1 MPSCYDVVINVYLC
15 ASIPQNCSNIQRA
28 EQLIKKRIQEI
39 RGSSSS
45 NSDGS
50 GASSG
55 FDKTSGPFGG
65 NGGFGGNGAGFGGNG
80 AGFGD
85 NNSSSKNHEITGLV
99 RVCTGLNRLLCAFH
113 GVFMRLLKSAFVSS
127 SAEFDKK

>member
-1 MPSCYDVVINVYLC
+1 MYSCYDVVINVYLC

-50 GASSG
+50 GASGG
-55 FDKTSGPFGG
+55 FDNTSGPFGG

-80 AGFGD
+80 AGVGD
-85 NNSSSKNHEITGLV
+85 NKSSSKSHEIAGLV
-99 RVCTGLNRLLCAFH
+99 RVCTDLNRLLCACHSIFT
-113 GVFMRLLKSAFVSS
+113 RLFISEFVS
-127 SAEFDKK
+127 